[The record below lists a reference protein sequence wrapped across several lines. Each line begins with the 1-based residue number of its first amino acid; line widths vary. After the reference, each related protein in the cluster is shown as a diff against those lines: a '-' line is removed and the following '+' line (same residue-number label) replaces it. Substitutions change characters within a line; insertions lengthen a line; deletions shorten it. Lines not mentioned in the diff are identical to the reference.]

1 MKTNKIMKSALAA
14 MMALSLTACSGGS
27 ANISGGSR
35 TNNKTGKNSTYAY
48 LLDTTDL
55 KKPELDLSKADG
67 VLKKVLDNGFL
78 CIGTSPDYPA
88 AEWITDDGTIYGSE
102 MMLAKYVA
110 DSLGVDL
117 KIETM
122 DFGSTF
128 AAVDT
133 GKVDCAFS
141 GYGWKKDREEAYEIS
156 IGYIGDPDSSS
167 EAYHTIIVAAKDADK
182 YKSFSDFIG
191 KHIMAQANSLQEM
204 YTQDQIVALD
214 PNAGTNLEQVGTL
227 DQAILGLASG
237 KCDAVA
243 LDSTTAENY
252 VKQSDGKFAMTGLK
266 FDLTIYGDYEG
277 NIALVKKGEKS
288 MIETLNKIIQVVK
301 DEKYYEKWYAEA
313 KAAAGVED

>member
-27 ANISGGSR
+27 GSGGSG

-141 GYGWKKDREEAYEIS
+141 GYGWKKDREEAYEIT
-156 IGYIGDPDSSS
+156 IGYIGEQDDDD
-167 EAYHTIIVAAKDADK
+167 EAYHTVIVAAKDADK

-191 KHIMAQANSLQEM
+191 THILAQVNSLQEM
-204 YTQDQIVALD
+204 YAQDQIVALD
-214 PNAGTNLEQVGTL
+214 PNGGTNLEQVGTL

-243 LDSTTAENY
+243 LDGTTAENY
-252 VKQSDGKFAMTGLK
+252 VKQSDGKFALTGLK
-266 FDLTIYGDYEG
+266 FDLSIYGDYEG
-277 NIALVKKGEKS
+277 NIGIVKKGEKS
-288 MIETLNKIIQVVK
+288 MIEALNTIIQLVK
-301 DEKYYEKWYAEA
+301 DEGYYEKWYAEA